1 MHSCTKTS
9 AAVGGM
15 RKEFE
20 NKEVNS
26 LAAQHQEAGA
36 CSKQQEAQW
45 SPGPPVGSAPPK
57 ESLRL
62 LHCTLCRAEKATLIE
77 FLVSKSTSKFS
88 GSYPNIKPEFSL

>member
-9 AAVGGM
+9 VAVGGM
-15 RKEFE
+15 TKEFE

-45 SPGPPVGSAPPK
+45 SPGPPVGSAPTK
-57 ESLRL
+57 ESL
-62 LHCTLCRAEKATLIE
+62 
-77 FLVSKSTSKFS
+77 
-88 GSYPNIKPEFSL
+88 

>member
-9 AAVGGM
+9 AAVRGM

-45 SPGPPVGSAPPK
+45 SPGPPVGSAPPPERIIK
-57 ESLRL
+57 TAP
-62 LHCTLCRAEKATLIE
+62 LHPL
-77 FLVSKSTSKFS
+77 
-88 GSYPNIKPEFSL
+88 

>member
-1 MHSCTKTS
+1 MRKRRDTTWRTFKTIAMHSCTTTS

-45 SPGPPVGSAPPK
+45 SPGPPVGSAPRK
-57 ESLRL
+57 N
-62 LHCTLCRAEKATLIE
+62 H
-77 FLVSKSTSKFS
+77 
-88 GSYPNIKPEFSL
+88 